1 MKTGYY
7 WCGLGGGS
15 KFCVVDSKKQISE
28 EYLNRKLR
36 LQVLWPLEVTQ
47 QSVQENMILP
57 KMVGHCWLVM
67 IVRSQTEGLQEGR
80 WKL

>member
-1 MKTGYY
+1 MKTGYC
-7 WCGLGGGS
+7 WGGRGGGS

-47 QSVQENMILP
+47 
-57 KMVGHCWLVM
+57 
-67 IVRSQTEGLQEGR
+67 
-80 WKL
+80 